1 MSEINSRTSPRRIL
15 NILEEILLD
24 PENFTAKKIA
34 HKLDIPLATIYRHIG
49 TLCDERFLIASN
61 SKKYI
66 PGPKIRNIILHS
78 LPYEPNFTLRRSYLR
93 KLTADIKETVS
104 LSVPIGT
111 KLVYFD
117 RIEFHWPMQL
127 NLEAGDH
134 LPLHASASG
143 KLYLSSIKKEDAL
156 EIFNNIKTP
165 ASAKNTITEISQF
178 KKELNKIKKQ
188 GYAFDDEE
196 WFNGMVGLSLPITN
210 AKNELCF
217 CLSTHTAKSRKNI
230 DDLKKILP
238 LMLSASKNLKKAFF
252 KFFDAESIKGRIF
265 FKSSIFFRLF
275 AVCVDKQKHN
285 SFFAFV
291 IGKDKPTIPL
301 NHSSSSN
308 A

>member
-1 MSEINSRTSPRRIL
+1 MSKKNSRTSPRRIL

-24 PENFTAKKIA
+24 PDNFNAKKIA
-34 HKLDIPLATIYRHIG
+34 HKLEIPLATIYRHIE
-49 TLCDERFLIASN
+49 TLCDERFLIPSS

-93 KLTADIKETVS
+93 KLTEDIKETVS

-143 KLYLSSIKKEDAL
+143 KLYLSSIKKDDAL
-156 EIFNNIKTP
+156 QIFKNIKTP
-165 ASAKNTITEISQF
+165 VSAKNTITKISQF
-178 KKELNKIKKQ
+178 KKELNKINKQ

-196 WFNGMVGLSLPITN
+196 WFNGMVGMSLPIKNTN
-210 AKNELCF
+210 NKLCF

-238 LMLSASKNLKKAFF
+238 LMLSAAANLKKALF
-252 KFFDAESIKGRIF
+252 KD
-265 FKSSIFFRLF
+265 
-275 AVCVDKQKHN
+275 
-285 SFFAFV
+285 
-291 IGKDKPTIPL
+291 
-301 NHSSSSN
+301 
-308 A
+308 

>member
-24 PENFTAKKIA
+24 PDNFTAKKIS
-34 HKLDIPLATIYRHIG
+34 HKLGIPLATVYRHIE
-49 TLCDERFLIASN
+49 TLCDERFLIADN

-93 KLTADIKETVS
+93 KLTEEIKETVS

-143 KLYLSSIKKEDAL
+143 KLYLSSIKKVDAL
-156 EIFNNIKTP
+156 EIFKKPIIELHISNIYKREEFRQK
-165 ASAKNTITEISQF
+165 SLISDVVTGVICG
-178 KKELNKIKKQ
+178 LGID
-188 GYAFDDEE
+188 GYILA
-196 WFNGMVGLSLPITN
+196 IN
-210 AKNELCF
+210 AIQKLIENEN
-217 CLSTHTAKSRKNI
+217 R
-230 DDLKKILP
+230 
-238 LMLSASKNLKKAFF
+238 
-252 KFFDAESIKGRIF
+252 
-265 FKSSIFFRLF
+265 
-275 AVCVDKQKHN
+275 
-285 SFFAFV
+285 
-291 IGKDKPTIPL
+291 
-301 NHSSSSN
+301 
-308 A
+308 